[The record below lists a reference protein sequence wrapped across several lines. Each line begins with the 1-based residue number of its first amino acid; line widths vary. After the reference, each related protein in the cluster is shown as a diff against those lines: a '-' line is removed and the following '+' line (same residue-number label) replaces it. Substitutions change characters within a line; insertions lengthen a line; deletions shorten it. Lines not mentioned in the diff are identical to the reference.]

1 MKPGP
6 LTLFSILPILLL
18 IAVCQ
23 SSAQVPQRDNRPRT
37 ASISGRVTI
46 AGKPAANAVITV
58 TETDI
63 KPDAGESGLR
73 IPIQAKTRTDGDGR
87 YLVGG
92 LAEGRYVVSAMLK
105 AFVTADSSSNS
116 PLNRWVTLD
125 EGEAR
130 EKMDFALIR
139 GGVMTGKIIDDEGA
153 PLVARRVQ
161 LYTVDEQGQKGLY
174 QGPFMYEMGETD
186 DRGVYRIYGLP
197 PGRYIISA
205 GGEGGGNP
213 TRAGGGKFAL
223 TYHPDTTDEK
233 LARVI
238 EIKEGS
244 EVTDIDIRFGSA
256 RKTYEAAGRV
266 VDRDTGKPVPRINV
280 SGWSRVE
287 TGGSS
292 SVFSTT
298 AISDMQGAFKLSGL
312 PPGRYQAEATDG
324 LGETGYRSDAVDFEI
339 TNDNV
344 SSVEVKVF
352 PGASVSG
359 IVIIEGADAAAGKQL
374 QSITVYPSVS
384 PPIDAAGDANERA
397 SGTQFYNPGKV
408 NADGSFTIRGLQ
420 ACGVGFYISSV
431 DGGLR
436 IKRVERDGVEVKDA
450 IEVRPGDKVTGVRIV
465 THRAQGRIRGQVQFT
480 GGELPDGWLLQ
491 ARASLPVSA
500 DEFKPGAR
508 MPVSVQREG
517 GYASVDE
524 KGRFVIERV
533 TAGEYELSITIDKRL
548 ANGSRQGSRPVLKRR
563 VTVRD
568 DGETSVT
575 LTLDI
580 NKINQPN
587 NQPNNQEDRR

>member
-1 MKPGP
+1 M
-6 LTLFSILPILLL
+6 
-18 IAVCQ
+18 
-23 SSAQVPQRDNRPRT
+23 
-37 ASISGRVTI
+37 
-46 AGKPAANAVITV
+46 
-58 TETDI
+58 
-63 KPDAGESGLR
+63 
-73 IPIQAKTRTDGDGR
+73 RTDGDGR

-105 AFVTADSSSNS
+105 AFVTADNSSNFS
-116 PLNRWVTLD
+116 LNRWVNLD

-130 EKMDFALIR
+130 EKIDFALIR
-139 GGVMTGKIIDDEGA
+139 GGVMTGKVIDDEGA
-153 PLVARRVQ
+153 PLIARRVQ
-161 LYTVDEQGQKGLY
+161 LYRVDEQGQKGY
-174 QGPFMYEMGETD
+174 YEGPFMNEMFETD
-186 DRGVYRIYGLP
+186 DRGVYRLFGLP

-213 TRAGGGKFAL
+213 TRGGGGKFAL

-233 LARVI
+233 QARVI

-244 EVTDIDIRFGSA
+244 DVTDIDIRFGSA

-266 VDRDTGKPVPRINV
+266 VDRETGKPVPRINV
-280 SGWSRVE
+280 SGWSIVE
-287 TGGSS
+287 AGGSS

-298 AISDMQGAFKLSGL
+298 AIADLQGAFKLSGL
-312 PPGRYQAEATDG
+312 PPGRYQAEAMDG
-324 LGETGYRSDAVDFEI
+324 LGETGYTSDPVDFEI

-344 SSVEVKVF
+344 SGVEVKVF
-352 PGASVSG
+352 LGASVSG
-359 IVIIEGADAAAGKQL
+359 IVVIEGADAAAGKQL

-384 PPIDAAGDANERA
+384 QPIDAAGDAKERI
-397 SGTQFYNPGKV
+397 SGTQFYRPGRV
-408 NADGSFTIRGLQ
+408 NADGSFTIMGLQ
-420 ACGVGFYISSV
+420 ACGVGFYLSSV

-436 IKRVERDGVEVKDA
+436 IKRIERDGVEVKDA

-465 THRAQGRIRGQVQFT
+465 AHRAQGRIRGQVQFT
-480 GGELPDGWLLQ
+480 GGALPDGWLLE

-508 MPVSVQREG
+508 RPVSVERAG

-533 TAGEYELSITIDKRL
+533 PAGEYELSITMFKRL
-548 ANGSRQGSRPVLKRR
+548 ANGSQRGSRPVSNRR
-563 VTVRD
+563 IIVRD
-568 DGETSVT
+568 DVETSVT

-580 NKINQPN
+580 SQI